1 MPPTKPKAERIAIV
15 GGGINGIMTAWALC
29 DRGYSIDVYER
40 GDLMN
45 ETSAASSR
53 MLHGGLRYLAKL
65 RFHMVREA
73 LLERKWWRDQ
83 NTGMVREFLA
93 HIPVRRG
100 NLQELFIFGAGV
112 MLYSI
117 LSLGSGFGHSRWV
130 PLQTLRERFPELDTS
145 NLIGAW
151 GYTDAIMDD
160 RGLGIWAANQLQNR
174 GVKFFTNTPVASMR
188 SNGITLQSGEERP
201 YDVVVNAAG
210 PWAADLISA
219 SNIKSKNN
227 IGLMLVRGSH
237 LIIKRDLKEAVVGMS
252 GGVVTIYGGK

>member
-1 MPPTKPKAERIAIV
+1 MPATKPKTERIAIV

-29 DRGYSIDVYER
+29 DRGYSVDIYER

-93 HIPVRRG
+93 HIPVRKG

-174 GVKFFTNTPVASMR
+174 GVTFFTQTPVASMR
-188 SNGITLQSGEERP
+188 SNGITLQRGEERP
-201 YDVVVNAAG
+201 
-210 PWAADLISA
+210 
-219 SNIKSKNN
+219 
-227 IGLMLVRGSH
+227 
-237 LIIKRDLKEAVVGMS
+237 
-252 GGVVTIYGGK
+252 